1 VRVPRTVSD
10 DPGYLLGGPADES
23 QCLSAIPAEA
33 RTGTIAEVSA
43 AFLKLGLTSF
53 GGPIAHLAYFR
64 EEFVVRRGWLDDAG
78 YGELVALAQFIPG
91 PASSQVGMVLGYARA
106 GWGGALAAWLAF
118 TAPSA
123 LLMFA
128 AAVGLAHLGGAAISG
143 ALAGLKLFAVGVVAL
158 AVWGMARTLTPD
170 AVRLAIALAAAATLL
185 LMPTAAWQIAVIA
198 TAGLAGAL
206 SLRLPTGQRPALPS
220 ASPGVRAGAIALL
233 AFMVLLVALPLAA
246 ASWPVAAVQLFDSFF
261 RAGALVFGGGHVVL
275 PLLHAELV
283 PAGWISDEAF
293 LAGYALA
300 QAVPGPLFTFATYAG
315 AAAQPEARVSGA
327 AIATVAIFAPAF
339 LLVFGALPFWQ
350 RELQRA
356 WARRAVAGASAGV
369 VGVLLAALITPVAS
383 TAIHSLTDAA
393 IATLIVALLASRRV
407 PVWAIAAA
415 AASGGGLLASVAR

>member
-1 VRVPRTVSD
+1 MPER
-10 DPGYLLGGPADES
+10 L
-23 QCLSAIPAEA
+23 PAEA
-33 RTGTIAEVSA
+33 RAGSIGEVSA
-43 AFLKLGLTSF
+43 AFFKLGLTSF

-170 AVRLAIALAAAATLL
+170 VVRLAIALAAAATLL

>member
-1 VRVPRTVSD
+1 MPEH
-10 DPGYLLGGPADES
+10 L
-23 QCLSAIPAEA
+23 PAETRA
-33 RTGTIAEVSA
+33 GSIGEVSA
-43 AFLKLGLTSF
+43 AFFKLGLTSF

-170 AVRLAIALAAAATLL
+170 VVRLAIALAAAATLL

>member
-1 VRVPRTVSD
+1 
-10 DPGYLLGGPADES
+10 
-23 QCLSAIPAEA
+23 
-33 RTGTIAEVSA
+33 
-43 AFLKLGLTSF
+43 
-53 GGPIAHLAYFR
+53 
-64 EEFVVRRGWLDDAG
+64 
-78 YGELVALAQFIPG
+78 
-91 PASSQVGMVLGYARA
+91 
-106 GWGGALAAWLAF
+106 
-118 TAPSA
+118 
-123 LLMFA
+123 
-128 AAVGLAHLGGAAISG
+128 
-143 ALAGLKLFAVGVVAL
+143 
-158 AVWGMARTLTPD
+158 
-170 AVRLAIALAAAATLL
+170 VRLAIALAAAATLL

>member
-1 VRVPRTVSD
+1 MPERHS
-10 DPGYLLGGPADES
+10 
-23 QCLSAIPAEA
+23 AEA

>member
-1 VRVPRTVSD
+1 MPERHS
-10 DPGYLLGGPADES
+10 
-23 QCLSAIPAEA
+23 AEA

-233 AFMVLLVALPLAA
+233 AFVVLLVALPLAA